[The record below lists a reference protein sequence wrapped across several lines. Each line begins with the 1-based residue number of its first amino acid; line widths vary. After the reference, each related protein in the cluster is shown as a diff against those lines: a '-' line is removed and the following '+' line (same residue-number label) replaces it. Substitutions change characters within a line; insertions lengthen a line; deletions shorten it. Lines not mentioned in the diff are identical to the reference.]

1 MQDGSKICD
10 LLQLS
15 GNDQQRQFMDRLD
28 RKILRLLQED
38 STLAVADVAKKVG
51 LSTTPCWRRIQKLE
65 EEGVIR
71 RRVALLDQ
79 KMINARV
86 TVFVSIRTN
95 SHSNE
100 WLLRF
105 SEVISQFPEVVE
117 FYRMSGDV
125 DYLLRVV
132 VPDIAAYDAFYQ
144 KLIQKIE
151 IRDVSSSFAM
161 EQIKYTTELPLDY
174 MALETGRSGD

>member
-1 MQDGSKICD
+1 
-10 LLQLS
+10 
-15 GNDQQRQFMDRLD
+15 MDRLD

-38 STLAVADVAKKVG
+38 ATLAVADIAKRIG

-71 RRVALLDQ
+71 KRVAVLDPA
-79 KMINARV
+79 KINAAV
-86 TVFVSIRTN
+86 TVFVAIRTN
-95 SHSNE
+95 SHNIE
-100 WLLRF
+100 WLKRF
-105 SEVISQFPEVVE
+105 SEVVRNLPEVVE
-117 FYRMSGDV
+117 FYRMAGDI

-132 VPDIAAYDAFYQ
+132 VPDIAAFDEFY
-144 KLIQKIE
+144 KRLISKIE

-174 MALETGRSGD
+174 TIAGKSAN

>member
-1 MQDGSKICD
+1 
-10 LLQLS
+10 
-15 GNDQQRQFMDRLD
+15 MDRLD

-38 STLAVADVAKKVG
+38 ATLAVADVAKKVG

-65 EEGVIR
+65 EDGVIQ
-71 RRVALLDQ
+71 RRVAILDPVR
-79 KMINARV
+79 INTRV
-86 TVFVSIRTN
+86 TVFVSIRTG

-100 WLLRF
+100 WLKRF
-105 SEVISQFPEVVE
+105 SEVVQEFPEVVE

-132 VPDIAAYDAFYQ
+132 VPDIAAYDAVY
-144 KLIQKIE
+144 KRLISKID
-151 IRDVSSSFAM
+151 IRDVSSAFAM

-174 MALETGRSGD
+174 MSIEKESN

>member
-1 MQDGSKICD
+1 
-10 LLQLS
+10 
-15 GNDQQRQFMDRLD
+15 MDRLD
-28 RKILRLLQED
+28 RKILRLLQEN

-65 EEGVIR
+65 EDGVIQ
-71 RRVALLDQ
+71 RRVAVLDPV
-79 KMINARV
+79 KVNASV
-86 TVFVSIRTN
+86 TVFVSIRT
-95 SHSNE
+95 SAHSLE
-100 WLLRF
+100 WLKRF
-105 SEVISQFPEVVE
+105 SEVVQEFPEVVE

-132 VPDIAAYDAFYQ
+132 VPDIAAYDAFY
-144 KLIQKIE
+144 KRLIAKIE

-174 MALETGRSGD
+174 LVLDKDSG

>member
-1 MQDGSKICD
+1 
-10 LLQLS
+10 
-15 GNDQQRQFMDRLD
+15 MDRLD

-38 STLAVADVAKKVG
+38 ATLAVADIAKKVG

-65 EEGVIR
+65 EDGVVK
-71 RRVALLDQ
+71 RRVAILDPE
-79 KMINARV
+79 KVNTKV

-95 SHSNE
+95 SHNTE

-105 SEVISQFPEVVE
+105 SEVVQDFPEVVE

-125 DYLLRVV
+125 DYLLKVV
-132 VPDIAAYDAFYQ
+132 VPDIGAYDAFY
-144 KLIQKIE
+144 KRMIAKIE
-151 IRDVSSSFAM
+151 IRDVSSAFAM

-174 MALETGRSGD
+174 MLIEKDNGSS